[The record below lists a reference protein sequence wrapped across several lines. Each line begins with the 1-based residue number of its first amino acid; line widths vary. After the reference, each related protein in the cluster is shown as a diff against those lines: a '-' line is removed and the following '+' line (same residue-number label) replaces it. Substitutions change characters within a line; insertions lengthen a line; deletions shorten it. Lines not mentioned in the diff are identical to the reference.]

1 MKRWNLFLIVVLIV
15 AMSATIVAPAGA
27 CTEGCTPGY
36 WKQPQHEGSWVGYSP
51 GDFFDVVCNGNLP
64 HITLLE
70 ALKARRR
77 DYRAWPGPYA
87 AFLRHAAAA
96 LLNEAASLDSMS
108 GDLCGPGGWVD
119 LAYGPPRRFRH
130 VKNILAGWNEL
141 GCPLN

>member
-36 WKQPQHEGSWVGYSP
+36 WKQGQHFDSWVGYSP
-51 GDFFDVVCNGNLP
+51 GDYFDDVCSGMLP
-64 HITLLE
+64 HITLLQ
-70 ALKARRR
+70 ALKARRK
-77 DYRAWPGPYA
+77 DGPYTGPEA

-96 LLNEAASLDSMS
+96 LLNEAAGLDSMS
-108 GDLCGPGGWVD
+108 GSLCGPGGWVD
-119 LAYGPPRRFRH
+119 LAYGAGGFEH